1 MRHYRAAAGPD
12 AGPKGRKGAAEPSTS
27 NTQAACLYLQL
38 SKCIWVV
45 SQAQGVK
52 VVATGV
58 QPVQAQVTADAT
70 VDSVALNQTH
80 QDDLEGT
87 KAVLSA
93 AQVPLLAGGS
103 SKKKSSSS

>member
-45 SQAQGVK
+45 SQAQ
-52 VVATGV
+52 
-58 QPVQAQVTADAT
+58 VTADAT

-103 SKKKSSSS
+103 SQTKSSSS